1 MKIGRKLFLGGKGD
15 EKLAQKRQNRRE
27 IMSKVTKRRLQVEE
41 LCFIGYS
48 PNQIVSKL
56 GAPLRTIHR
65 DIADLREKSDEWLEN
80 LANRDYAM
88 IYREA
93 LEGFRSDMVRLHE
106 MLENENVMN
115 NPILQIKIIKEISQA
130 RHYYLEHLN
139 AGPIVWSMENLIKR
153 CSPQPIPQPTMKCLE
168 PK

>member
-1 MKIGRKLFLGGKGD
+1 
-15 EKLAQKRQNRRE
+15 
-27 IMSKVTKRRLQVEE
+27 MSKITKRRLQVEE

-48 PNQIVSKL
+48 PNQIASKL
-56 GAPLRTIHR
+56 GVPLRTIHR
-65 DIADLREKSDEWLEN
+65 DVADLREKSDEWLEN

-130 RHYYLEHLN
+130 RHYYLEQLN
-139 AGPIVWSMENLIKR
+139 AGPIVWSMDQFIRKN
-153 CSPQPIPQPTMKCLE
+153 SPKPMVQPTMKCLE

>member
-1 MKIGRKLFLGGKGD
+1 
-15 EKLAQKRQNRRE
+15 
-27 IMSKVTKRRLQVEE
+27 MSKITKRRLQVEE

-48 PNQIVSKL
+48 PNQIASKL
-56 GAPLRTIHR
+56 GVPLRTIHR
-65 DIADLREKSDEWLEN
+65 DVADLREKSDEWLEN

-106 MLENENVMN
+106 MLENENVVN
-115 NPILQIKIIKEISQA
+115 NLILQIKIIKEISQA
-130 RHYYLEHLN
+130 RHYYLEQLN
-139 AGPIVWSMENLIKR
+139 AGPIVWSMDQFIRKN
-153 CSPQPIPQPTMKCLE
+153 SPKPMVQPTMKCLE

>member
-1 MKIGRKLFLGGKGD
+1 
-15 EKLAQKRQNRRE
+15 
-27 IMSKVTKRRLQVEE
+27 MSKITKRRLQVEE
-41 LCFIGYS
+41 LLFVGYS
-48 PNQIVSKL
+48 PNEISSKL
-56 GAPLRTIHR
+56 RVSYRTIQR
-65 DIADLREKSDEWLEN
+65 DIQWLREKSDEWLEN

-93 LEGFRSDMVRLHE
+93 LEGFRSDMVRFHE
-106 MLENENVMN
+106 MLDDENVMN

-139 AGPIVWSMENLIKR
+139 AGPIVWSMDNLIKR
-153 CSPQPIPQPTMKCLE
+153 CSPQPIPQPSMKCLE

>member
-1 MKIGRKLFLGGKGD
+1 
-15 EKLAQKRQNRRE
+15 
-27 IMSKVTKRRLQVEE
+27 MSKITKRRLQVEE
-41 LCFIGYS
+41 LLFAGYS
-48 PNQIVSKL
+48 QNQIASKL
-56 GAPLRTIHR
+56 GRSPRTIQR
-65 DIADLREKSDEWLEN
+65 DIQWLREKSDEWLKN

-106 MLENENVMN
+106 MLDDENVMN

-130 RHYYLEHLN
+130 RHYYLEQLLG
-139 AGPIVWSMENLIKR
+139 GPMVWSMDNLIKS